1 MTLSP
6 GTRLGPYEIVAP
18 LGAGG
23 MGEVY
28 RARDPRLNRDVA
40 IKVLPAAFAADAD
53 RMRRFTQE
61 ARAAGSLQ
69 HPNIVTVFDV
79 GGAPGEAGSG
89 DVAYVVQELVPGGT
103 LRDRMTR
110 GSLPLR
116 EALRITSAI
125 AAGLAAAHEKGIVHR
140 DLKPENVAI
149 ADEGRPQVL
158 DFGLARVTTPV
169 TESATGSAMETS
181 AGLVIGTVGYMAP
194 EQVRGEAADA
204 RSDLFALGTMLHEML
219 SGSRPFSRGSAVETL
234 HAILTE
240 EPPPLPASVPAPV
253 ARVVSRCLEKDPR
266 LRFQSARD
274 LSFTLDLV
282 SGEGVRTGEEA
293 PGAGVAARARK
304 TPAWAV
310 ATVAA
315 VAGAIATILVTGLL
329 WERPQAE
336 GSIRVSTLSQGNRD
350 SEPSVSPDGRLVAFT
365 AVRQNGQ
372 GIWLMDLVTRNEV
385 KLTNGADIT
394 PRFTAD
400 GGSVTFTRTVAGV
413 QSLWRVPVIGG
424 SPRLVL
430 ENAADG
436 ASSPDGTQIAYM
448 SGTTDSSGVR
458 AQLMVARTDGTGS
471 RELWSEA
478 SVALGTP
485 AWSPDGKRIALFRGG
500 NQNTASAVVIV
511 DVASGKARYHP
522 SPHGAI
528 LSNPCWDGTGTGI
541 LVAEGEGVVAVQRGA
556 SGHLYRLDTQTGKY
570 RALGWLGDYPAVLDL
585 LPDGRLVTSSFLAR
599 QNLREVA
606 INARS
611 LVDARTLTSG
621 MAIDRQPVYSPDGRW
636 IMFSSSRGG
645 TLDLWEV
652 SVESGEMHRLT
663 DDPADDWDPAYSRD
677 GQSVFWSSNR
687 SGAFEIWAARR
698 DGSSP
703 RQVSHDSL
711 DAENPSPSP
720 DARWALYSSASPAKS
735 GLWRVPLD
743 GGQEERVLRNGTLI
757 PDLSPDG
764 RYVSLILDVG
774 TLASKLSVLD
784 LETRRTLPAPVVLR
798 VSPGTVQTGRSRW
811 LPDGNS
817 IAYVFVRDDGRALLL
832 RRPLSAWR
840 TGAGEIDTLFAG
852 SAETIES
859 FHFSPDGKRAVVSV
873 VDWLSG
879 LTITDAV
886 PGVVPPK
893 RRT

>member
-79 GGAPGEAGSG
+79 GTEGST
-89 DVAYVVQELVPGGT
+89 AYVVQELVPGGT
-103 LRDRMTR
+103 LRDRLER

-158 DFGLARVTTPV
+158 DFGLARVIAPM
-169 TESATGSAMETS
+169 TESATGSAMATS
-181 AGLVIGTVGYMAP
+181 DGLVIGTVGYMAP
-194 EQVRGEAADA
+194 EQVRGETTDA

-219 SGSRPFSRGSAVETL
+219 SGARPFSRGSAVETL

-253 ARVVSRCLEKDPR
+253 ARVVTRCLEKDPR
-266 LRFQSARD
+266 LRFHSARD
-274 LSFTLDLV
+274 LSFTLDLL
-282 SGEGVRTGEEA
+282 SGEGVRTGENA
-293 PGAGVAARARK
+293 TGAGAGARK
-304 TPAWAV
+304 SPAWV
-310 ATVAA
+310 IAA
-315 VAGAIATILVTGLL
+315 VAAAAAAAASITTGLL
-329 WERPQAE
+329 WQRPAPE
-336 GSIRVSTLSQGNRD
+336 GSIRVSGLSQGNRD
-350 SEPSVSPDGRLVAFT
+350 SEPSVSPDGRLVTFT

-372 GIWLMDLVTRNEV
+372 GIWLMDLVTRSEV
-385 KLTNGADIT
+385 KLTNGADGA
-394 PRFTAD
+394 PRFSAD
-400 GGSVTFTRTVAGV
+400 GGNVMFTRTVTGV

-424 SPRLVL
+424 SPRLLL
-430 ENAADG
+430 ENASDA
-436 ASSPDGTQIAYM
+436 AASPDGKQIAYM
-448 SGTTDSSGVR
+448 SGVADSSGVR
-458 AQLMVARTDGTGS
+458 SQLMLAQADGSGS
-471 RELWSEA
+471 RELWSES
-478 SVALGTP
+478 SVALGSP
-485 AWSPDGKRIALFRGG
+485 AWSPDGSRIALFRGG
-500 NQNTASAVVIV
+500 SQNSPSAVVVV
-511 DVASGKARYHP
+511 DVASGKARFHP

-528 LSNPCWDGTGTGI
+528 LSNPCWDGTGSGV
-541 LVAEGEGVVAVQRGA
+541 LVAEGEGVVAIQRGA
-556 SGHLYRLDTQTGKY
+556 SGHLFRLDVNTGKY
-570 RALGWLGDYPAVLDL
+570 RALGWLGDFPALLDI
-585 LPDGRLVTSSFLAR
+585 LPDGRLVSSSFLAR

-606 INARS
+606 IGARS
-611 LVDARTLTSG
+611 LTDGRTLTSG
-621 MAIDRQPVYSPDGRW
+621 MAIDRQPVYSPDGKW
-636 IMFSSSRGG
+636 VMFSSNRGG

-652 SVESGEMHRLT
+652 SAESGEMHRLT
-663 DDPADDWDPAYSRD
+663 DDPADDWDPVYSRD

-698 DGSSP
+698 DGTSP

-711 DAENPSPSP
+711 DAENPSVSP
-720 DARWALYSSASPAKS
+720 DARWVLYSSANPDRA

-743 GGQEERVLRNGTLI
+743 GGHEERIMRSGTLI

-764 RYVSLILDVG
+764 RYVSAILDVG
-774 TLASKLSVLD
+774 TLSSKLGVID
-784 LETRRTLPAPVVLR
+784 LETRRALPAPVVLR
-798 VSPGTVQTGRSRW
+798 VAPGTVQTGRSRW
-811 LPDGNS
+811 MPDGNS
-817 IAYVFVRDDGRALLL
+817 IAYVYTLDNGRAVLLH
-832 RRPLSAWR
+832 RPFSAWS
-840 TGAGEIDTLFAG
+840 TGAGEPDTLFAG
-852 SAETIES
+852 SAETVES

-879 LTITDAV
+879 LTITEAI

-893 RRT
+893 RRK